1 MGLFN
6 KSKPNENYLGLR
18 QQVLNLK
25 PSDIGVTL
33 DNEQQVYAAV
43 VDMPINKNIA
53 SLICVFDG
61 TVSLYYSNGGGMIG
75 LGQKFDEVRKA
86 GGSFLFSAR
95 QVLSKFDKVNKF
107 PLPDGNKANVYLL
120 TMNFIYKTSFDM
132 SKVDSCSKEVSFIN
146 FLIQNVINKIRECSD
161 TIKQA

>member
-6 KSKPNENYLGLR
+6 KSKPNQNYLGLR

-25 PSDIGVTL
+25 PSDIGITL

-75 LGQKFDEVRKA
+75 LGQKFDEVRQA
-86 GGSFLFSAR
+86 GGSFLFSAG
-95 QVLSKFDKVNKF
+95 QAISKFDKVNKF
-107 PLPDGNKANVYLL
+107 PLPDGSKTNVYLL
-120 TMNFIYKTSFDM
+120 TMNYVYKASFDM
-132 SKVDSCSKEVSFIN
+132 NKVDSSSKEISFIN
-146 FLIQNVINKIRECSD
+146 FLIQNVINKIRECSN
-161 TIKQA
+161 TTK